1 MRSNL
6 DIGFELDRRWRLL
19 RGEMEG
25 SKKAAL
31 VALAQIL
38 GEAGVPYAVIGG
50 VAVQIHQ
57 ADPRT
62 TIDIDLAVLA
72 RDQIPH
78 ERLESAG
85 FRRTGSFANSENWIG
100 PEQTPVQ
107 FTDDAALA
115 QSVARAQEITVASIK
130 LRVIT
135 KPDLLREKLRAG
147 SDPARR
153 RSKRLQDLAD
163 AHSLVEA
170 DPALVRDL
178 TEVEKR
184 ILNAAP

>member
-1 MRSNL
+1 VRSNL
-6 DIGFELDRRWRLL
+6 DIAFELDRRWRLL

-31 VALAQIL
+31 VELARIL
-38 GEAGVPYAVIGG
+38 AEARVPYAIIGG
-50 VAVQIHQ
+50 VALQIHQ
-57 ADPRT
+57 SDPRT
-62 TIDIDLAVLA
+62 TIDVDLAVLA
-72 RDQIPH
+72 RDQIPR

-107 FTDDAALA
+107 FTDDAAL
-115 QSVARAQEITVASIK
+115 SEPIRRAQEITLESVK
-130 LRVIT
+130 LRVIG
-135 KPDLLREKLRAG
+135 KADLLREKLRAG

-163 AHSLVEA
+163 AHSLVES
-170 DPALVRDL
+170 DPTLVQSL
-178 TEVEKR
+178 TEPEKR
-184 ILNAAP
+184 TLESAP